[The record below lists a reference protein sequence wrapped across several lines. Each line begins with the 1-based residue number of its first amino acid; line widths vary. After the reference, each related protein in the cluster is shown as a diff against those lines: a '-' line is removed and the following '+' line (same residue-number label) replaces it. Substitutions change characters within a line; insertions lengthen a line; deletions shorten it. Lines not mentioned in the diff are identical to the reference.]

1 MSVQDPPPAAWRY
14 CGDQLKR
21 WRTRAGV
28 SREELGAAAKYAPD
42 TIKSMEQGV
51 RMPTPQLLDAADALL
66 RAEGLLSAAKDFVR
80 REKYSFK
87 SLDFMARER
96 EAASMWWYETI
107 LIPGLL
113 QTRPYS
119 RALISDHWPPLDE
132 ETVETR
138 VTARLERQ
146 AILGRTPPAALSFI
160 LYEAALRGS
169 YVDKGQL
176 VHLLEVRRLRNV
188 SVQVLPYAKA
198 KAASLLGPMLLLE
211 TVDHERLAFT
221 EGPSMSQLTADAE
234 VVGTQAER
242 ISMLRMEALSSA
254 GSADFIKRMV
264 DEL

>member
-51 RMPTPQLLDAADALL
+51 RMPTPQ
-66 RAEGLLSAAKDFVR
+66 
-80 REKYSFK
+80 
-87 SLDFMARER
+87 
-96 EAASMWWYETI
+96 
-107 LIPGLL
+107 
-113 QTRPYS
+113 
-119 RALISDHWPPLDE
+119 
-132 ETVETR
+132 
-138 VTARLERQ
+138 
-146 AILGRTPPAALSFI
+146 
-160 LYEAALRGS
+160 
-169 YVDKGQL
+169 
-176 VHLLEVRRLRNV
+176 
-188 SVQVLPYAKA
+188 A